1 MRLGLALAGIK
12 VRVAGAE
19 HLPLDRAAVYCAN
32 HQSNVDPPILFDAL
46 HPRMHI
52 VYKAE
57 INAIPLL
64 ARAFR
69 HGGFVPIDRRNKEA
83 AMRSLEAGARSHP
96 GRQLVPDLSGR
107 HAQPDRRACCRSR
120 RAAS

>member
-1 MRLGLALAGIK
+1 
-12 VRVAGAE
+12 
-19 HLPLDRAAVYCAN
+19 
-32 HQSNVDPPILFDAL
+32 
-46 HPRMHI
+46 MHI

-83 AMRSLEAGARSHP
+83 AMRSLEAGAAFDP
-96 GRQLVPDLSGR
+96 VGQLVPDLPGR
-107 HAQPDRRACCRSR
+107 HAEPDGEICCRSR